1 MILEKTVDQNI
12 SNQVEYTKNVSLND
26 LKSEKLKYVKKKHSK

>member
-12 SNQVEYTKNVSLND
+12 SNQVEYSKNVSFND
-26 LKSEKLKYVKKKHSK
+26 VKSEKLKYVKKKYSK